1 MSTKKIHALYGL
13 KWNPFAQDI
22 PTEAIVRSSRF
33 DQFCYRV
40 ETLTLEGGFALITG
54 ESGLGKSVC
63 LRALSD
69 HLSRIPEITVGEISR
84 PQSGLSDFYREM
96 AAVFGIDLKVSNR
109 YGGYKALREKWRN
122 HIESTLIRP
131 ILLID
136 EAQEMQPV
144 VLSEL
149 RLLTMEKFDSV
160 CLLTIV
166 LVGDSRL
173 TNSFKQSNLIP
184 VGTRMR
190 TRLMMEPWTKPQLVN
205 LLQES
210 TIRAGNS
217 KLLTPE
223 LAETLAEHAVGNP
236 RVMMNLAAECL
247 SIGVRKESV
256 QLDAGLF
263 FELFPASNTQTAS
276 RRKPVSA
283 VTR

>member
-1 MSTKKIHALYGL
+1 MHALYGL

-22 PTEAIVRSSRF
+22 PAEAIVRSQRF
-33 DQFCYRV
+33 DQFCYRI

-69 HLSRIPEITVGEISR
+69 HLSRIREVTVGEISR
-84 PQSGLSDFYREM
+84 PQSGLADFYREM
-96 AAVFGIDLKVSNR
+96 AGVFGIDLRVSNR

-136 EAQEMQPV
+136 EAQEMQPI

-166 LVGDSRL
+166 LAGDSRL
-173 TNSFKQSNLIP
+173 TNSFKKTDLIP

-190 TRLMMEPWTKPQLVN
+190 TRLIMEPWMKPQLLN

-210 TIRAGNS
+210 TQRAGNP
-217 KLLTPE
+217 KLLSAE
-223 LAETLAEHAVGNP
+223 LAETLAEHAAGNP
-236 RVMMNLAAECL
+236 RVMMNLASECL
-247 SIGVRKESV
+247 SIGMKKEVV

-263 FELFPASNTQTAS
+263 FELFPAPNGQGANRKKSVGAVS
-276 RRKPVSA
+276 R
-283 VTR
+283 

>member
-263 FELFPASNTQTAS
+263 FELFPASNTQNAS
-276 RRKPVSA
+276 RRKPGSA